1 MLYNQSNP
9 QKSLLLSG
17 AVHYFRSTPKLWP
30 ELMRQSRDAGLN
42 AVETITF
49 WGGHEPERGQ
59 YNFSG
64 RFNLRLWCEI
74 AQAHG
79 LGVIL
84 RPGPYTCGEINY
96 GGFPAWLRDEPGIQ
110 FRTKNQ
116 PYYDQVR
123 RWMDRL
129 FEEVRP
135 LLAPNGG
142 PIFMVQ
148 VENEYKNIARD
159 YGADGVAYLEWLR
172 DLFESYDLGVPLSMC
187 NPVAVPL
194 DGLGWVPRTLETLNS
209 GCANELVAPFKAK
222 YPDDPCLWTEAWTGW
237 YQVFGSPKRRRS
249 ATNLAFYAARFFAAG
264 GKGINYYMWHGGTNF
279 ARDAMFLQT
288 PSYDFDAPL
297 DEFGQTTPKS
307 DALAELHK
315 VLQKH
320 NATLLKNELPE
331 ITQLAERC
339 SACVFPHSVDPLV
352 FLCNDG
358 YVDAGA
364 PSQTVSWQGKS
375 YHLPPETLILLGADG
390 VLWQTTVTNEP
401 DDVRYGFIETTQQPV
416 LAESRVCVVP
426 RLSAEQPLLSHPLE
440 QLQFTRD
447 LTDYCWYL
455 TDIEVA
461 RSGDVELTIEG
472 VADFFQ
478 VFVDGERVAVSASHI
493 LEDRGSLDGA
503 GFRQSVRFEC
513 EAGKHDLAILV
524 CALGLTKGDWMIGAN
539 MAQERK
545 GIWGRVLLDG
555 CALTGSWQMCTFEPS
570 SIDNFAGSISGQ
582 GQLCWHRLTF
592 GSPLERTPLVLDMGT
607 MVKGIFWLNGQCLS
621 RYWLLPVLESEHVH
635 LEHDQLQAEYKSEP
649 SQRCYHVPR
658 EWLREEN
665 ELLVFEEL
673 GGNAQSIRLCASV
686 EQRAIPPQ
694 KNRDKRDNS
703 S

>member
-1 MLYNQSNP
+1 
-9 QKSLLLSG
+9 
-17 AVHYFRSTPKLWP
+17 
-30 ELMRQSRDAGLN
+30 MRQSRDAGLN

-49 WGGHEPERGQ
+49 WGGHEAQQGQ

-64 RFNLRLWCEI
+64 RFDVRLWCET
-74 AQAHG
+74 AQQHG

-96 GGFPAWLRDEPGIQ
+96 GGFPAWLRDVPGIQ
-110 FRTKNQ
+110 FRTRNQ
-116 PYYDQVR
+116 PYYDHVR

-129 FEEVRP
+129 FEEGRP
-135 LLAPNGG
+135 MLAPNGG

-194 DGLGWVPRTLETLNS
+194 DGSGWVPRTLETLNS
-209 GCANELVAPFKAK
+209 GCANELVAPFKVK
-222 YPDDPCLWTEAWTGW
+222 YPNEPCLWTEAWTGW

-249 ATNLAFYAARFFAAG
+249 ASNMAFYTARFFAAG

-279 ARDAMFLQT
+279 GRDAMFLQT

-307 DALAELHK
+307 DALANLHH
-315 VLQKH
+315 VLRLH
-320 NATLLKNELPE
+320 SAALIENELPE
-331 ITQLAERC
+331 ITELANRC
-339 SACVFPHSVDPLV
+339 VACVFPHATDPLV

-364 PSQTVSWQGKS
+364 PAQTVLWEGES
-375 YHLPPETLILLGADG
+375 YYLPPETLILLGASG

-401 DDVRYGFIETTQQPV
+401 DEMRYRFMETIEQPV

-426 RLSAEQPLLSHPLE
+426 RLLADEPLLTHPQE

-455 TDIEVA
+455 TPVEVPQ
-461 RSGDVELTIEG
+461 SGELELTIEG

-478 VFVDGERVAVSASHI
+478 VFVDGERVAVSESHI

-503 GFRQSVRFEC
+503 GFRQCVRFGC
-513 EAGKHDLAILV
+513 EAGTRDLAILV

-539 MAQERK
+539 MAHERK
-545 GIWGRVLLDG
+545 GIWGRALLDG
-555 CALTGSWQMCTFEPS
+555 QELTGSWQTHVFDPS
-570 SIDNFAGSISGQ
+570 SINSFAESTEGQ
-582 GQLCWHRLTF
+582 GHLSWHRLTF
-592 GSPLERTPLVLDMGT
+592 TLPAETTPLVLDLGMMG
-607 MVKGIFWLNGQCLS
+607 KGMLWLNGQCLS
-621 RYWLLPVLESEHVH
+621 RYWLLPILESERVH

-649 SQRCYHVPR
+649 SQRYYHIPR
-658 EWLREEN
+658 EWLCEEN

-673 GGNAQSIRLCASV
+673 GGNAQSIRLCTSV
-686 EQRAIPPQ
+686 ERSSLP
-694 KNRDKRDNS
+694 DNG
-703 S
+703 